1 MWIQLGRYGWRI
13 IIVATIAI
21 FGISPKASGQVN
33 PDQAYVSRRSVSVED
48 AVTKRL
54 QLSARIINEDYSLVS
69 LENDYRRVLVVELEL
84 SLTNI
89 SRERQ
94 IVFRYPGEVSHVVL
108 ASDKMRLGAK
118 HFEYEAWTT
127 FRRLKLD
134 DTNVFPEAAPTESF
148 AILDP
153 GQSFTAPATI
163 RIILSSSDEST
174 KTVRPGEYV
183 LSLRLSTWFWGK
195 EKAIESQ
202 STWKQYGNLFYDDLS
217 MDAIPIR
224 IHPATK

>member
-13 IIVATIAI
+13 FTVATIAI
-21 FGISPKASGQVN
+21 VIISPKASGQVN
-33 PDQAYVSRRSVSVED
+33 PNQANVGRRTVASED
-48 AVTKRL
+48 VATKRV
-54 QLSARIINEDYSLVS
+54 QLSARIIKEEYRLLS

-84 SLTNI
+84 SLINT

-94 IVFRYPGEVSHVVL
+94 IVFRYPGEISHVVL
-108 ASDKMRLGAK
+108 ASDKVRLGAK

-134 DTNVFPEAAPTESF
+134 NTSVFPEAAPTESF
-148 AILDP
+148 AVLDP

-163 RIILSSSDEST
+163 QIILSSSDEST
-174 KTVRPGEYV
+174 KTIRPGEYV
-183 LSLRLSTWFWGK
+183 LSLRLSTWFWGT

-202 STWKQYGNLFYDDLS
+202 SLWKQYGNLFYDDLI
-217 MDAIPIR
+217 MDAMPIR
-224 IHPATK
+224 VHPATK